1 MSLELYWNK
10 SLEENASLYFEKAK
24 KAKKKL
30 IGLAL
35 AVAETKKK
43 LQKVESEAEETK
55 KAKES
60 CCKKSS
66 KPEE

>member
-30 IGLAL
+30 LGLAL

-43 LQKVESEAEETK
+43 LQKVESGVDLDFLKGLKQK
-55 KAKES
+55 KI
-60 CCKKSS
+60 
-66 KPEE
+66 